1 MNALTKL
8 LVPFCLS
15 YRAWRPLEDR
25 CGGMDCRAAEEA
37 VAARDVLRNFS
48 AFQDCCREEDIS
60 CLLHVHESKW
70 RDRGCGI
77 ALHEGLRS
85 LMASTVRSVCL
96 RPLPKHP
103 AFFLPVNWKIHRHV
117 ERVLG
122 DVAARNALMVLQP
135 GSAACNDPAAL
146 GVLLA
151 PNFCWLSVGWCRLLE
166 GVLAH
171 AQPSVSPFLCAASQC
186 LGRCGRGRVITA
198 VVTTTLMCYAVAGG
212 ATHSSATSCFDV
224 F

>member
-1 MNALTKL
+1 MEGSRLWDRTSRGSALFDRVDGALCVSSTTAEASRFFSSSEL
-8 LVPFCLS
+8 ENPPTR
-15 YRAWRPLEDR
+15 RA
-25 CGGMDCRAAEEA
+25 GG
-37 VAARDVLRNFS
+37 
-48 AFQDCCREEDIS
+48 
-60 CLLHVHESKW
+60 
-70 RDRGCGI
+70 
-77 ALHEGLRS
+77 
-85 LMASTVRSVCL
+85 
-96 RPLPKHP
+96 
-103 AFFLPVNWKIHRHV
+103 
-117 ERVLG
+117 G

-198 VVTTTLMCYAVAGG
+198 AVTTTLMCYAVAGG